1 MRPLVLQ
8 TDSAP
13 GRLVEALEDAWRQ
26 DRWVGLASPEER
38 QQLAAHLGDGRS
50 LASLLPGPVVV
61 IGSGGSS
68 GGRQWCLQPQAH
80 LCASARAT
88 GQWLAAQGVDPGA
101 CLHLNPLPLHHV
113 SGLMPWVRCR
123 QWGASLRW
131 LPPALLR
138 DPDQLVQELVP
149 ERDRPWLLS
158 LVPTQLQRLMATAA
172 GLAWLRHCQVI
183 WVGGAGLAPRLAAA
197 ARREGLRL
205 SPCYGATETAAMVC
219 ALPPEAFLAGA
230 EGCGPPL
237 GDVELRLASDGAVEV
252 RSARL
257 SPGMVRDGQLIPLPR
272 SADGWWRSGDGGRWS
287 DRALVVM
294 GRLDGAL
301 LSGGETVFPEE
312 LEGRLLGAVANQH
325 LPLEALLLLGE
336 PDPEWGE
343 RLVALVKPR
352 PGADPQAL
360 VDRLVALTA
369 AWPPAQRPWR
379 WVLCPSLAPNAAGKW
394 ERGRWRSWLG
404 RGGSGEDLE
413 QS

>member
-1 MRPLVLQ
+1 
-8 TDSAP
+8 
-13 GRLVEALEDAWRQ
+13 
-26 DRWVGLASPEER
+26 
-38 QQLAAHLGDGRS
+38 
-50 LASLLPGPVVV
+50 VV

-80 LCASARAT
+80 LAASALAT
-88 GQWLAAQGVDPGA
+88 GQWLVAQGIDPGA

-219 ALPPEAFLAGA
+219 ALPPEAFLAGG

-312 LEGRLLGAVANQH
+312 LEGRLLGAVADQH

-352 PGADPQAL
+352 PGADPRAL

-369 AWPPAQRPWR
+369 AWPPAQRPRR